1 MNRFH
6 CILLMVILFFV
17 GSALAS
23 DSNSVAATSLRR
35 GYFDITNLIDDFER
49 SISHVSKDSIDGIYL
64 HVEHCWQAPG
74 CDSTEYLRLFIEK
87 KMDSKL
93 NDNLWVLTDHTN
105 IDSLN
110 LELKKGN
117 PLTLEKFTKLEFD
130 STHDQY
136 LLSASD
142 RRGDIEIKWDET
154 PEDSMEFLS
163 HQHFYIYFLYHKER
177 SITALCGT
185 ILSGCYYK
193 IGCFYQNDGSFVF
206 DSLPD
211 PSKMTRIEGCPN
223 DIGSSLLPVNRAFD
237 IRKCLD
243 RKTYKVNGTPATK
256 GSSNI
261 IIQKNKQPKLQL
273 KGNH

>member
-1 MNRFH
+1 
-6 CILLMVILFFV
+6 MVFLFFIGTV
-17 GSALAS
+17 FAS
-23 DSNSVAATSLRR
+23 DSNSVAATSLRS
-35 GYFDITNLIDDFER
+35 GYFDITNLIDDFGR
-49 SISHVSKDSIDGIYL
+49 SISHLSKDSIDGIYL
-64 HVEHCWQAPG
+64 HVEHCWQNPG

-87 KMDSKL
+87 RMDSEL
-93 NDNLWVLTDHTN
+93 DDNLWVLTDHTN

-117 PLTLEKFTKLEFD
+117 PLTLEKFTNLEFD
-130 STHDQY
+130 TAHVQY

-142 RRGDIEIKWDET
+142 RRGDIEIKWDNT
-154 PEDSMEFLS
+154 PEDSIELFS
-163 HQHFYIYFLYHKER
+163 PQHFFIYFLYKKNR

-185 ILSGCYYK
+185 ILSSCYYR

-223 DIGSSLLPVNRAFD
+223 DIGSSLRPLNHAFD
-237 IRKCLD
+237 KRNSLD
-243 RKTYKVNGTPATK
+243 RKTYKVNGSSATN

-261 IIQKNKQPKLQL
+261 VIQNKKQPKLQL
-273 KGNH
+273 KGNKK